1 MACAA
6 NYAFANRQII
16 GHWVR
21 ETFEQVLATNPRDLK
36 MELIYDVCH
45 NIAKIEEHQVEGKKK
60 KVCVH
65 RKGATRA
72 FPPGHSQIP
81 DDYKKIGQP
90 ILIPGDMGR
99 YSHLLTGTEK
109 AMEETFGSTCHGAGR
124 LMSRKQAK
132 QAARGRAIYREL
144 EDKGIIVSAAGR
156 STLVEEMPDAY
167 KDVNMVVDVVA
178 KAGIAKKVVRMKP
191 LGVIKG

>member
-65 RKGATRA
+65 RKGATRS
-72 FPPGHSQIP
+72 FPPNHSQVP

-99 YSHLLTGTEK
+99 YSHLLVGTEK

-124 LMSRKQAK
+124 LMSRTQAK
-132 QAARGRAIYREL
+132 KAGL
-144 EDKGIIVSAAGR
+144 EKSWRCMPTAGR
-156 STLVEEMPDAY
+156 NSRNHMPA
-167 KDVNMVVDVVA
+167 
-178 KAGIAKKVVRMKP
+178 I
-191 LGVIKG
+191 